1 MNKTIKILSY
11 IFPAVIVVIPASA
24 TSAQTPSDETQNRIS
39 RMAETS
45 RDARWKLR
53 YTGISSIQNNEMSR
67 KELLQ
72 QSIDRVKA
80 LELPKPK
87 QIVSEIKPA
96 QETMLRAV
104 SPQPAPAISAKQQE
118 PKEPEIYKK
127 ELLLK
132 LLVDNPDNIVDP
144 LDVAESLFST
154 GNLKD
159 AAKFYRLALQRS
171 STDKQ
176 DPDRPWILLQLANC
190 FRHENPDRAYN
201 IYQELISEYSG
212 SYLVPTAK
220 AQQSIISWFKEK
232 KPITVLEK
240 YGSDPNSL

>member
-11 IFPAVIVVIPASA
+11 ILPAVVVVIPATA
-24 TSAQTPSDETQNRIS
+24 TSAQKASSEAQNRIS
-39 RMAETS
+39 RMVETS
-45 RDARWKLR
+45 RDTRWKLR
-53 YTGISSIQNNEMSR
+53 HTGISSIQSTEMSR

-80 LELPKPK
+80 LELPKQK
-87 QIVSEIKPA
+87 QIVSEIKPV
-96 QETMLRAV
+96 QETMLKPV
-104 SPQPAPAISAKQQE
+104 SPQPALVMSTKQQE
-118 PKEPEIYKK
+118 LQELETYRK

-132 LLVDNPDNIVDP
+132 MLADDPENIANP

-176 DPDRPWILLQLANC
+176 VPDRPWILLQLGNC
-190 FRHENPDRAYN
+190 IRHENPDRAYN
-201 IYQELISEYSG
+201 IYQELISEYSD
-212 SYLVPTAK
+212 SYLVSTAR
-220 AQQSIISWFKEK
+220 AQQLIISWFKEK

>member
-11 IFPAVIVVIPASA
+11 IFPAVVVVIPASV
-24 TSAQTPSDETQNRIS
+24 TSAQRPSAEVQNRIS
-39 RMAETS
+39 RMAKTS

-53 YTGISSIQNNEMSR
+53 HTGISSIQNTEMSR

-87 QIVSEIKPA
+87 QIVSEIKPV
-96 QETMLRAV
+96 QETMLRPV
-104 SPQPAPAISAKQQE
+104 SPQPALAMSTKQQE
-118 PKEPEIYKK
+118 LQELETYKK

-132 LLVDNPDNIVDP
+132 MLVDNPENIVNP
-144 LDVAESLFST
+144 LDVAESLFNT

-190 FRHENPDRAYN
+190 IRRENPDRAYN

-212 SYLVPTAK
+212 SYLVSTAR
-220 AQQSIISWFKEK
+220 AQQLIISWFKEK

>member
-11 IFPAVIVVIPASA
+11 IFPVVVVITTSV
-24 TSAQTPSDETQNRIS
+24 TSAQTLPAEVQNRIS
-39 RMAETS
+39 QTAKTTE
-45 RDARWKLR
+45 DARWKLR
-53 YTGISSIQNNEMSR
+53 HTGISSIQNTEMSK

-72 QSIDRVKA
+72 KSIDRVKA

-87 QIVSEIKPA
+87 QIVSEIKPV
-96 QETMLRAV
+96 QETMLKPV
-104 SPQPAPAISAKQQE
+104 SPQPALVMSTKQHELQE
-118 PKEPEIYKK
+118 LETYRK

-132 LLVDNPDNIVDP
+132 MLVDDPENIVNP
-144 LDVAESLFST
+144 LDVAESLFNT

-176 DPDRPWILLQLANC
+176 VPDRPWILLQLANC
-190 FRHENPDRAYN
+190 IRHENPDRAYH

-212 SYLVPTAK
+212 SYLVSTAK
-220 AQQSIISWFKEK
+220 VQQLIISWFKEK

>member
-11 IFPAVIVVIPASA
+11 ILPVVVVVIPASA
-24 TSAQTPSDETQNRIS
+24 TSAQEVSAETQNRIS
-39 RMAETS
+39 RTAKTS
-45 RDARWKLR
+45 EDARRKLR
-53 YTGISSIQNNEMSR
+53 HTGISSIQISEMSR

-72 QSIDRVKA
+72 RAIDRVKA

-87 QIVSEIKPA
+87 QIVSEIKPV
-96 QETMLRAV
+96 QETMLREV
-104 SPQPAPAISAKQQE
+104 SLQPAPAMSTKQQE
-118 PKEPEIYKK
+118 PQKPETCEK

-132 LLVDNPDNIVDP
+132 MLADDPENIVNS
-144 LDVAESLFST
+144 LDVAESLFNT
-154 GNLKD
+154 GSLKG

-190 FRHENPDRAYN
+190 IRHENPDRAYN

-212 SYLVPTAK
+212 SYLVSTAR
-220 AQQSIISWFKEK
+220 AQQLIISWFKEK
-232 KPITVLEK
+232 KPIIVLEK

>member
-11 IFPAVIVVIPASA
+11 IFPAVVAVIPASV
-24 TSAQTPSDETQNRIS
+24 TSAQTSSSEAQNRIS
-39 RMAETS
+39 RIVKTS
-45 RDARWKLR
+45 EDARWKLR
-53 YTGISSIQNNEMSR
+53 HTGISSIQNPEMSR

-72 QSIDRVKA
+72 QSIDRIKA

-87 QIVSEIKPA
+87 QIVSEIKPV
-96 QETMLRAV
+96 QETMLRPV
-104 SPQPAPAISAKQQE
+104 SPQPAPAMSTKQQE
-118 PKEPEIYKK
+118 LQEPETYKK

-132 LLVDNPDNIVDP
+132 MLVDNSENIVNP
-144 LDVAESLFST
+144 LDVAESLFNN

-171 STDKQ
+171 NTDKQ
-176 DPDRPWILLQLANC
+176 DPDRPWILLQFANC
-190 FRHENPDRAYN
+190 IRHENPDQAYN
-201 IYQELISEYSG
+201 IYQEFISEYSS
-212 SYLVPTAK
+212 SYLVSTAR
-220 AQQSIISWFKEK
+220 AQQLIISWFKEK

>member
-11 IFPAVIVVIPASA
+11 IFSAVVVVIPASV
-24 TSAQTPSDETQNRIS
+24 TSAQTLPAEAQNRIS
-39 RMAETS
+39 RMTKTS
-45 RDARWKLR
+45 EDARWKLR
-53 YTGISSIQNNEMSR
+53 YTGISSIQNTEMSR

-72 QSIDRVKA
+72 KSIDRVKA

-87 QIVSEIKPA
+87 QIVSEIKPV
-96 QETMLRAV
+96 QETMLRPA
-104 SPQPAPAISAKQQE
+104 SSQPASAISTKQQGLQ
-118 PKEPEIYKK
+118 EPESYKK

-132 LLVDNPDNIVDP
+132 MLVDNPENIVNP
-144 LDVAESLFST
+144 LDVAGSLFNT

-159 AAKFYRLALQRS
+159 AAKFYQLALQRS

-190 FRHENPDRAYN
+190 IKHENPDRAYN
-201 IYQELISEYSG
+201 IYQELISEYSD
-212 SYLVPTAK
+212 SYLVSTART
-220 AQQSIISWFKEK
+220 QQLIISWFKEK

>member
-11 IFPAVIVVIPASA
+11 IFPAVVVVIPASVI
-24 TSAQTPSDETQNRIS
+24 SAQRPSAETQNRIS
-39 RMAETS
+39 RIAKTS

-53 YTGISSIQNNEMSR
+53 HTGISSIQNTEISR

-72 QSIDRVKA
+72 QSIDRVNA

-87 QIVSEIKPA
+87 QIVSETKPA
-96 QETMLRAV
+96 QETMLREV
-104 SPQPAPAISAKQQE
+104 SSQAARAMSTNQQGLQE
-118 PKEPEIYKK
+118 PETYKK

-132 LLVDNPDNIVDP
+132 LLTDNPEKIVDP
-144 LDVAESLFST
+144 LDVAESLFNT

-159 AAKFYRLALQRS
+159 AAKFYQLALQRS

-190 FRHENPDRAYN
+190 IRHENPDRAYN

-212 SYLVPTAK
+212 SYLVSTAR
-220 AQQSIISWFKEK
+220 AQQLIISWFKEK
-232 KPITVLEK
+232 EPITVLEK
-240 YGSDPNSL
+240 YGSDPNNL